1 MAASQLVIHAEPS
14 ATATA
19 GQPFSVQ
26 PVIYEEDVFGNLIT
40 TDNSTIV
47 TASIASGAGPLQGTT
62 SVTMTGG
69 IATFTNLADDTAETI
84 TLAFSGNGFTAGPT
98 PSISIATAAPSKLV
112 IHTQPAATATAGG
125 RRDPASGSL

>member
-1 MAASQLVIHAEPS
+1 M
-14 ATATA
+14 
-19 GQPFSVQ
+19 
-26 PVIYEEDVFGNLIT
+26 IYEEDVFGNLIT

-112 IHTQPAATATAGG
+112 IHTQPAATATAAGA
-125 RRDPASGSL
+125 RDPASGSL